1 MNLARKRVFFLIDLL
16 ILSLII
22 LLTVSFF
29 SPVSEP
35 YLKQAVYVIS
45 FLIFIYTF
53 DGYEVNREN
62 EHNLLYTAILI
73 TIFSFAF
80 STLVNYVIFFKT
92 LGRKVSLLAGGF
104 TFFYLLIRYSVLL
117 RFFSNIKKN
126 IYVFGN
132 AEKIGLIP
140 GKIEKVNS
148 VSDIK
153 SLDYYD
159 LIIIDNDIALTE
171 SDLRNLIAL
180 KLKGYKVLD
189 LIDFHEYFLRKIPVK
204 LIKDCKYFFN
214 MGVYR
219 HYDHFFKK
227 LYIFGKRLLDIVA
240 SVLILILTC
249 PIMVLTAIAIK
260 LESEG
265 GAIFKQ
271 VRTGLNGKPFVLY
284 KFRSMRKDAEKD
296 GAKWA
301 SENDSRVTKVGK
313 FIRKTRIDELP
324 QLFNVL
330 KGDMSLIGPR
340 PERPEFDQKLEREIP
355 YYSLRYLV
363 KPGLTGWAQVNYPY
377 GASVED
383 AEQKLTYDLYYVK
396 NASFLLDIEIALK
409 TIKVIF
415 FAKGR

>member
-16 ILSLII
+16 ILGLII
-22 LLTVSFF
+22 FFTVRLF

-35 YLKQAVYVIS
+35 YLKQIIYVAS

-53 DGYEVNREN
+53 DGYEVNRDD

-92 LGRKVSLLAGGF
+92 LGRKVSLLAGGA
-104 TFFYLLIRYSVLL
+104 TFLYLLIRYSALL
-117 RFFSNIKKN
+117 KFFSNIRKN

-132 AEKIGLIP
+132 EKKIGLIP
-140 GKIEKVNS
+140 GNVIRVHS

-153 SLDYYD
+153 ALDYYD
-159 LIIIDNDIALTE
+159 LIIIDNDITLTE
-171 SDLRNLIAL
+171 SDFRDLITL

-189 LIDFHEYFLRKIPVK
+189 LIDFYEYFLRKIPVK

-214 MGVYR
+214 MDVYR

-227 LYIFGKRLLDIVA
+227 LYFFGKRLLDITA
-240 SVLILILTC
+240 SILILVLTC

-301 SENDSRVTKVGK
+301 SENDNRVTKVGK

-340 PERPEFDQKLEREIP
+340 PERPEFDEKLEKEIP

-396 NASFLLDIEIALK
+396 NSSFLLDIEIALK

-415 FAKGR
+415 FARGR